1 MAKKLSDL
9 IGPRAERKLVDGEK
23 RFIDKHVVKDSKD
36 RIGKDGKQGNDDK
49 LFKASNVKVASRAPH
64 HGFTAG
70 EGEAVY
76 ESREQKLARIDELSK
91 KTLGSY
97 VSKAS
102 DSLAV
107 SYKKK
112 EDAHSDAS
120 KVYQMKHGRHG
131 TDTDKHLD
139 KASDSL
145 NSLARKHGRTVSKR
159 AHGIDKAVKKL
170 TKEEK
175 MAKIDS
181 ILNESREEK
190 IQRIDEL
197 SKKTLGSYVKK
208 AHAEAPALS
217 DKIDRLSAKRHHSTG
232 PFSHVYY
239 DKKVKR
245 AEKRETNRRDGVKKA
260 VDKLT
265 KEETLSTGS
274 IFTEGFD
281 HDKWCK
287 YYDRAVTA
295 LKEVNDYLD
304 GLKAYVDKAEGDHD
318 SDYECYHD
326 CYNIKSLASQIESV
340 AEDVGKTLANK
351 KADEKAMA
359 KWRTRD
365 KVVGY

>member
-9 IGPRAERKLVDGEK
+9 IGSRAERKLVDGEK

-181 ILNESREEK
+181 ILSESREEK

-208 AHAEAPALS
+208 ATHDVGNKEYDLGVRH
-217 DKIDRLSAKRHHSTG
+217 KEIGYIDRPDKVHG
-232 PFSHVYY
+232 
-239 DKKVKR
+239 DKKTRSMENKRGKRYRGIGAAVKR
-245 AEKRETNRRDGVKKA
+245 LA
-260 VDKLT
+260 

-326 CYNIKSLASQIESV
+326 CYSIKSLASQIESV

-365 KVVGY
+365 KVAGY